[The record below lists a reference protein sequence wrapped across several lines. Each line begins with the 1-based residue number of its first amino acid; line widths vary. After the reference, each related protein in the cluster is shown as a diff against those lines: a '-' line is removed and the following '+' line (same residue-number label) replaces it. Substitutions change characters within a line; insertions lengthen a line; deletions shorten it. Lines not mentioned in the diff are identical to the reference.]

1 MQTIMAHFWCAKN
14 TFSFHLGKWSPE
26 SKEMPP
32 KATNFRRSQ
41 SEKKLSSSPPPRL
54 VFASGEVSPVSDW
67 NGGLSSTGTTSPT
80 IKFVWYNYHNV
91 VRLVVRKWK
100 KIPFVWWQC
109 DGTVTELW
117 WQNANQSCCHVNPH
131 IRRGEMRW
139 ARV

>member
-1 MQTIMAHFWCAKN
+1 LSLLREKSVLSAIETVGCR
-14 TFSFHLGKWSPE
+14 
-26 SKEMPP
+26 PP
-32 KATNFRRSQ
+32 APHPRP
-41 SEKKLSSSPPPRL
+41 SSS
-54 VFASGEVSPVSDW
+54 F
-67 NGGLSSTGTTSPT
+67 GTTIIMSSG
-80 IKFVWYNYHNV
+80 WLCANG
-91 VRLVVRKWK
+91 K